1 MHTFRQPI
9 KFNGYTYNPRT
20 SAPNLFFV
28 SANKNPYGYVIPVNK
43 EYIYYVVK
51 KDTAEDYKK
60 IPYQAIP
67 FKEIDINNLTP
78 LESIDPFFKQNNPE
92 LYSSSNNISMHIN
105 NAVNTQSSTK
115 RTYDDSFSRN
125 TVIDFFK
132 HYFNINLIP
141 HPGLTYNG
149 TDIVAVDGQYCI
161 DLVSDDFSV
170 EVEVERNSENSPL
183 FNNKYPEFALIVSKF
198 EKYFRAA
205 DGKRRFMVYIL
216 DNGEKISIISGND
229 IRSAY
234 FNGVNC
240 KWYSSKN
247 TIHPHPIH
255 AYMMTR
261 GIAATFETSTMQPL
275 YIGKYCS
282 WIKNKD
288 TSSVENILNES
299 HINYSI

>member
-1 MHTFRQPI
+1 MSTFRQPI
-9 KFNGYTYNPRT
+9 KFNGYIYNPKVN
-20 SAPNLFFV
+20 APNLYSV
-28 SANKNPYGYVIPVNK
+28 SSDKNPYGYSIPANK
-43 EYIYYVVK
+43 EYIYFVVK
-51 KDTAEDYKK
+51 NSVDENYKK
-60 IPYQAIP
+60 IPYQVIP

-78 LESIDPFFKQNNPE
+78 LENIDPFFKQNNPS
-92 LYSSSNNISMHIN
+92 LYDKSISMQTTVMPSI
-105 NAVNTQSSTK
+105 K

-125 TVIDFFK
+125 ATIDFFK
-132 HYFNINLIP
+132 RYFSINLIP

-149 TDIVAVDGQYCI
+149 TNNLAVDGQYCI
-161 DLVSDDFSV
+161 DLVSDDFSG

-183 FNNKYPEFALIVSKF
+183 FSNRYPEFSLIVSKF

-205 DGKRRFMVYIL
+205 DGKKRFMVYIL
-216 DNGEKISIISGND
+216 DNGEKISIISGDD

-247 TIHPHPIH
+247 TDRPHPIH

-261 GIAATFETSTMQPL
+261 GITATFDTATMQPL

-282 WIKNKD
+282 WIRDMN
-288 TSSVENILNES
+288 SIENTLSES
-299 HINYSI
+299 FVDYSL